1 MTTKQNI
8 KALANTARSCASMAN
23 SVSGTIKSIVLRW
36 NQACQAARMEGFT
49 TEARYTRRATLAA
62 DFLRMAE
69 QLDRLAEGCHPI
81 TGQAVD
87 EAHAEALEIDAAM
100 TAEIESIRPNMACM
114 TMAEIGQ
121 YLKECHAEALDVNA
135 WIDDLTNKGKVCSKK
150 LDVFC
155 FQVREDDHAEALEMN
170 AERSAKL
177 ANEVMFCDDHR
188 SLFNKCDPYVR
199 GLMIADA
206 HNEALR
212 ANELLDTSALVV
224 LNNRDAWK
232 SASATVKK
240 LAVSLAQADA
250 QEEDYRFNW
259 LHNRWCLFHSSSR
272 LQQEE
277 IIGVAWEQARQTIEA
292 EEEYNSQRQ
301 WKLEAIWKHT
311 HRDYKGESDGVR
323 SILVC
328 RNGTISVPLEG
339 LTDKEIEQ
347 RSSMWQRNK

>member
-1 MTTKQNI
+1 MTNSMTKI
-8 KALANTARSCASMAN
+8 EALKVAISRTKHGVMRINDVVRDVNTVWVDAGEPYPLP
-23 SVSGTIKSIVLRW
+23 VGEYK
-36 NQACQAARMEGFT
+36 
-49 TEARYTRRATLAA
+49 RRAWLMADLERMLAH
-62 DFLRMAE
+62 L
-69 QLDRLAEGCHPI
+69 
-81 TGQAVD
+81 VD
-87 EAHAEALEIDAAM
+87 EAHAEALE
-100 TAEIESIRPNMACM
+100 
-114 TMAEIGQ
+114 
-121 YLKECHAEALDVNA
+121 
-135 WIDDLTNKGKVCSKK
+135 
-150 LDVFC
+150 
-155 FQVREDDHAEALEMN
+155 MN
-170 AERSAKL
+170 AKRSAKL
-177 ANEVMFCDDHR
+177 AKEVMFCDDHR
-188 SLFNKCDPYVR
+188 SLFDKCDPYVR

-206 HNEALR
+206 HSEALR
-212 ANELLDTSALVV
+212 DNELLDTSALVV

-240 LAVSLAQADA
+240 IAVALAYADA
-250 QEEDYRFNW
+250 LEEDYRFNW

-328 RNGTISVPLEG
+328 RNGTISVPLDG

>member
-1 MTTKQNI
+1 MTATYITITKLI
-8 KALANTARSCASMAN
+8 AASHRTAIADTIAAYNTAAEAAGCPQ
-23 SVSGTIKSIVLRW
+23 IVG
-36 NQACQAARMEGFT
+36 GFS
-49 TEARYTRRATLAA
+49 RRASLAQY
-62 DFLRMAE
+62 ME
-69 QLDRLAEGCHPI
+69 SVLAELI
-81 TGQAVD
+81 SA
-87 EAHAEALEIDAAM
+87 
-100 TAEIESIRPNMACM
+100 
-114 TMAEIGQ
+114 
-121 YLKECHAEALDVNA
+121 
-135 WIDDLTNKGKVCSKK
+135 
-150 LDVFC
+150 
-155 FQVREDDHAEALEMN
+155 DHTEALEMN
-170 AERSAKL
+170 AKRSATL
-177 ANEVMFCDDHR
+177 ANEVMFSDDHR

-206 HNEALR
+206 HSEALR

-232 SASATVKK
+232 SASPTVKK
-240 LAVSLAQADA
+240 LAVALAHADA

-272 LQQEE
+272 QQQEE

-292 EEEYNSQRQ
+292 DEVYKAQRQ
-301 WKLEAIWKHT
+301 RKLEAIWKHT

>member
-1 MTTKQNI
+1 MTNSSTDVQFVTIDERDYGRCIYKDGTRHYSVLTERRNMHGLRIQRT
-8 KALANTARSCASMAN
+8 LNTPAIIA
-23 SVSGTIKSIVLRW
+23 K
-36 NQACQAARMEGFT
+36 
-49 TEARYTRRATLAA
+49 
-62 DFLRMAE
+62 
-69 QLDRLAEGCHPI
+69 
-81 TGQAVD
+81 
-87 EAHAEALEIDAAM
+87 IDAAFSEAESAGECEVRKTFYANPGWQRQLIA
-100 TAEIESIRPNMACM
+100 TAHR
-114 TMAEIGQ
+114 
-121 YLKECHAEALDVNA
+121 
-135 WIDDLTNKGKVCSKK
+135 
-150 LDVFC
+150 
-155 FQVREDDHAEALEMN
+155 EALEMN

-177 ANEVMFCDDHR
+177 AKEVMFCDDHR
-188 SLFNKCDPYVR
+188 SLFDKCDPYVR

-240 LAVSLAQADA
+240 LAVALAQADA

-328 RNGTISVPLEG
+328 RNGTISVPLES

>member
-8 KALANTARSCASMAN
+8 KALANTARICASMAN
-23 SVSGTIKSIVLRW
+23 SVSGTIKSIVIHW
-36 NQACQAARMEGFT
+36 NLCCQQSRMEGFT

-69 QLDRLAEGCHPI
+69 QLDRLAEDCHPI
-81 TGQAVD
+81 TGQTVD
-87 EAHAEALEIDAAM
+87 EAHAEALE
-100 TAEIESIRPNMACM
+100 
-114 TMAEIGQ
+114 
-121 YLKECHAEALDVNA
+121 
-135 WIDDLTNKGKVCSKK
+135 
-150 LDVFC
+150 
-155 FQVREDDHAEALEMN
+155 MN
-170 AERSAKL
+170 AELSAKL

-240 LAVSLAQADA
+240 LAVALAQADA

-292 EEEYNSQRQ
+292 EEEYNYQRQ

-311 HRDYKGESDGVR
+311 HRDYKGESEGVR

>member
-8 KALANTARSCASMAN
+8 KALANTARECASLAN
-23 SVSGTIKSIVLRW
+23 SVSGTIKWIVTHW
-36 NQACQAARMEGFT
+36 NLCCQQSGLEGFT
-49 TEARYTRRATLAA
+49 TEACYTRRAALAA
-62 DFLRMAE
+62 EMLRMAE

-81 TGQAVD
+81 TGQTAD
-87 EAHAEALEIDAAM
+87 DAHAEALEMNEVVDYVERTKNM
-100 TAEIESIRPNMACM
+100 TAQE
-114 TMAEIGQ
+114 
-121 YLKECHAEALDVNA
+121 
-135 WIDDLTNKGKVCSKK
+135 WIDESNAVIAAAAASAEEAYNDFERNLLGVE
-150 LDVFC
+150 
-155 FQVREDDHAEALEMN
+155 QAHAEALEMN

-206 HNEALR
+206 HTEALR
-212 ANELLDTSALVV
+212 ANEMLDTSALVV

-240 LAVSLAQADA
+240 LAVALAQDDA
-250 QEEDYRFNW
+250 QEENYRFNW

-272 LQQEE
+272 QQQQE

>member
-1 MTTKQNI
+1 MTNSMTKMEALEVAISRTKHGVMRINDVVRDVNTVWV
-8 KALANTARSCASMAN
+8 KAGEPYPLP
-23 SVSGTIKSIVLRW
+23 VGEYK
-36 NQACQAARMEGFT
+36 
-49 TEARYTRRATLAA
+49 RRAWLLA
-62 DFLRMAE
+62 DLERMLA
-69 QLDRLAEGCHPI
+69 QL
-81 TGQAVD
+81 VD
-87 EAHAEALEIDAAM
+87 EAHAEALIENDEFDGIIRDGLTPEQRAIHNRRAGIDIYGERFKAM
-100 TAEIESIRPNMACM
+100 LES
-114 TMAEIGQ
+114 
-121 YLKECHAEALDVNA
+121 
-135 WIDDLTNKGKVCSKK
+135 
-150 LDVFC
+150 
-155 FQVREDDHAEALEMN
+155 DHT
-170 AERSAKL
+170 
-177 ANEVMFCDDHR
+177 
-188 SLFNKCDPYVR
+188 
-199 GLMIADA
+199 
-206 HNEALR
+206 EALR

-240 LAVSLAQADA
+240 LAVALAHADA
-250 QEEDYRFNW
+250 LEEDGRFNW

-277 IIGVAWEQARQTIEA
+277 IIGVALEQARQTIEA

-328 RNGTISVPLEG
+328 RNGTISIPLEG